1 MTTPAGHFLFGL
13 GVFLSTPRTS
23 RRVTFILLALLMA
36 AAIIPDIDLFP
47 LLWGDMA
54 AANSNHQQFSHSLLF
69 TSAVALLITLAA
81 SLLGCGRFLRLSPY
95 FIAAA
100 WSHLLL
106 DMLTHD
112 SHEPIGIMLFW
123 PFSDTRFNSPVSLF
137 GGLSKSRLEDL
148 ISWHNLGVVAGE
160 LMVLAPLIV
169 AIWELRLRRE
179 GKNPRQL
186 SADQVK

>member
-1 MTTPAGHFLFGL
+1 MRKDDHTRRTLPLRHGRFPVDTANIPA
-13 GVFLSTPRTS
+13 
-23 RRVTFILLALLMA
+23 LLALLMA

-69 TSAVALLITLAA
+69 TAAVALLITLAA

-137 GGLSKSRLEDL
+137 GGLAKSRLEDL
-148 ISWHNLGVVAGE
+148 ISWHNLQQPC
-160 LMVLAPLIV
+160 LP
-169 AIWELRLRRE
+169 LRRA
-179 GKNPRQL
+179 G
-186 SADQVK
+186 